1 MENNMKET
9 TGRKRPGH
17 EEQKLQIACVKW
29 FELQYPWATGLLV
42 HPMNEGMAGGR
53 VRGAIGKAMGQRK
66 GVSDLLLLLPSSES
80 HYCYLAME
88 LKTKTG
94 RLSADQRV
102 FLCRAGA
109 AGARVAV
116 IRSVEEFVKEVK
128 RYMGGVNPT
137 AKALVQ
143 GVSDDESMEWMSR
156 NYIHDEGDA
165 DHQLSTNKRK
175 AR

>member
-17 EEQKLQIACVKW
+17 EEQKLQMACVKW

-66 GVSDLLLLLPSSES
+66 GVSDLLLLLPSWEYNYS
-80 HYCYLAME
+80 YLAME

-116 IRSVEEFVKEVK
+116 IRSVKGFVKEVK
-128 RYMGGVNPT
+128 RYMGGVSPT
-137 AKALVQ
+137 VKALVKEAEETEK
-143 GVSDDESMEWMSR
+143 VV
-156 NYIHDEGDA
+156 YIHEDVDN
-165 DHQLSTNKRK
+165 L
-175 AR
+175 